1 MSLLA
6 RLAAVSDFFSAAT
19 DADSRKARRAVAD
32 ARLTINADEALLE
45 SLFAWLLWFEGA
57 NARDDAII
65 SRVEKRL
72 GREVSARIRRR
83 EAEKN
88 RRRAKLAKRR

>member
-1 MSLLA
+1 M
-6 RLAAVSDFFSAAT
+6 
-19 DADSRKARRAVAD
+19 
-32 ARLTINADEALLE
+32 E